1 MLGYFNEVEK
11 HFSDTWVTHE
21 NEPEF
26 ITRSA
31 YRAQAAHRVRLSVMT
46 PTIEES
52 VSVPRQRRFL
62 ALSMAHQSDADA
74 KKTENAFTSIARTGV
89 GWPSTFRWHH
99 GRLTTS
105 LQIAAHLV
113 LDVSMTWPARN
124 SCHHLHAGPARA
136 AAYCPHTVSPNQPR
150 PWLSHTQI
158 ARRLLCR
165 RTAGARTWSNFY
177 SVSCSLSG
185 FGQVSRRS
193 RTRRRFQQFNHASTF
208 ATARCRR
215 FHRRFKFNGIRLH
228 GSK

>member
-1 MLGYFNEVEK
+1 MKRVIRCQLTVGKSSACRRLLSFLRVCDTNFHAPPFSYPLF
-11 HFSDTWVTHE
+11 HF
-21 NEPEF
+21 
-26 ITRSA
+26 
-31 YRAQAAHRVRLSVMT
+31 
-46 PTIEES
+46 
-52 VSVPRQRRFL
+52 
-62 ALSMAHQSDADA
+62 
-74 KKTENAFTSIARTGV
+74 
-89 GWPSTFRWHH
+89 
-99 GRLTTS
+99 S

-113 LDVSMTWPARN
+113 LDVSIAWPARN
-124 SCHHLHAGPARA
+124 SCHHLRAGPARA

>member
-1 MLGYFNEVEK
+1 MSHPWK
-11 HFSDTWVTHE
+11 RTWVHHE
-21 NEPEF
+21 IRVSSPG
-26 ITRSA
+26 SA
-31 YRAQAAHRVRLSVMT
+31 
-46 PTIEES
+46 
-52 VSVPRQRRFL
+52 PRQAVGNDTHHRGERL
-62 ALSMAHQSDADA
+62 GSKPKEISGSKHGSSVRCRCK

-113 LDVSMTWPARN
+113 LDVSIAWPARN
-124 SCHHLHAGPARA
+124 SCHHLRAGPARA